1 MKIMELYKQTAKAKG
16 LISNEQCGVLEQWA
30 INNEVNELDIS
41 TDGNILVAKG
51 VGHIDGIPFG
61 VVGVSFVME
70 DKLKRQYKTEVERGY
85 RKFLEEK
92 AELLK
97 ASKWSYNTVS

>member
-1 MKIMELYKQTAKAKG
+1 MDIMELYKQTAKAKG
-16 LISNEQCGVLEQWA
+16 LISDDQCGVLEQWA
-30 INNEVNELDIS
+30 INNEINELDIN

-70 DKLKRQYKTEVERGY
+70 KKLKNQYKIEVDRGY
-85 RKFLEEK
+85 KKFLEEK
-92 AELLK
+92 SHNA
-97 ASKWSYNTVS
+97 